1 MAILRGFWKT
11 LLVAAIILYASLL
24 RVPHFT
30 LPPVDYGDKW
40 VHLLAYALLSFTAC
54 WESKQ
59 SGLCGWRIILIA
71 IGIPIIYGG
80 IIEMLQAYWFYPRT
94 GSWLDW
100 IADCAGVLVG
110 GGILLAYHTIRKNKA

>member
-11 LLVAAIILYASLL
+11 LLVAVIILYSSLL
-24 RVPHFT
+24 REPHFT

-40 VHLLAYALLSFTAC
+40 AHLLVYALLSFIAY
-54 WESKQ
+54 WESKR
-59 SGLCGWRIILIA
+59 SGLFGWRITLIA

-80 IIEMLQAYWFYPRT
+80 LIEVLQACWFYPRT

-100 IADCAGVLVG
+100 LADCIGVLIG
-110 GGILLAYHTIRKNKA
+110 SSPLFAYHTIRKNKV